1 MKRKDRAK
9 GPPPSGLKTPPE
21 RMEAT
26 PTPAM
31 AEGAV
36 CTPPTGKTKERA
48 STKSEAG
55 TAMIIV
61 MKAGAAEDQIQ
72 HVVKRIEE
80 AGLKPHL
87 SRGQFQTI
95 VGAIGDEVKVAS
107 LPFTAMP
114 GVEQALP
121 IVHPWKIASRQMH
134 PENTVITVGKA
145 AIGGPMM
152 TAIAGPCTIENKKML
167 WDSAAACKKAGAH
180 ILRAGCFKPRTSP
193 YDFQGL
199 GVEGLK
205 LLRECGDEFDLPV
218 ITEVRSITHVAPAC
232 LYADILQ
239 IGARNM
245 QNFDLLKEV
254 GRQSKPVMLK
264 RGLAATV
271 KDFLMAAEY
280 ILAAGNPN
288 VILCERGFRT
298 FETATRFTLDVGA
311 VPWLKENTHLPLI
324 VDPSHAAGKAS
335 MVPALAL
342 AGIAAGA
349 AGFMIEVHCNPE
361 EALCDGPQ
369 ALTPDIYGPL
379 HKQLQQVYDLVHP
392 KKAAPAPATAG
403 KR

>member
-1 MKRKDRAK
+1 
-9 GPPPSGLKTPPE
+9 
-21 RMEAT
+21 
-26 PTPAM
+26 
-31 AEGAV
+31 
-36 CTPPTGKTKERA
+36 
-48 STKSEAG
+48 
-55 TAMIIV
+55 MIIV
-61 MKAGAAEDQIQ
+61 MRTGTSEENIQ
-72 HVVKRIEE
+72 HVVRKIEE

-95 VGAIGDEVKVAS
+95 VGAIGDEAKVAA

-134 PENTVITVGKA
+134 PENTVIKVGSVE
-145 AIGGPMM
+145 IGGGKMVAM
-152 TAIAGPCTIENKKML
+152 AGPCTVENRQML
-167 WDSAAACKKAGAH
+167 WDSAAACKKAGAQ
-180 ILRAGCFKPRTSP
+180 ILRGGCFKPRTSP

-205 LLRECGDEFDLPV
+205 LLRECGDEFGLPV
-218 ITEVRSITHVAPAC
+218 VTEVRSITHVAPAC

-264 RGLAATV
+264 RGMAATV

-288 VILCERGFRT
+288 VMLCERGFRT

-311 VPWLKENTHLPLI
+311 FPWLAENTHLPLI

-335 MVPALAL
+335 LVPALAR

-349 AGFMIEVHCNPE
+349 AGFIIEVHCNPE

-369 ALTPDIYGPL
+369 ALKPDRFTPLVKELEQIF
-379 HKQLQQVYDLVHP
+379 DLVHP
-392 KKAAPAPATAG
+392 RQAAPAAPAATPG
-403 KR
+403 R

>member
-1 MKRKDRAK
+1 
-9 GPPPSGLKTPPE
+9 
-21 RMEAT
+21 
-26 PTPAM
+26 
-31 AEGAV
+31 
-36 CTPPTGKTKERA
+36 
-48 STKSEAG
+48 
-55 TAMIIV
+55 MIIV
-61 MKAGAAEDQIQ
+61 MKAGASEENVQ
-72 HVVKRIEE
+72 HVVHKIEE
-80 AGLKPHL
+80 AGLKVHL

-114 GVEQALP
+114 GVENALP

-134 PENTVITVGKA
+134 PDNTVIKVGKA
-145 AIGGPMM
+145 EIGGSSM
-152 TAIAGPCTIENKKML
+152 TAIAGPCTVENRKML
-167 WDSAAACKKAGAH
+167 WDSAAACKKAGVQ

-205 LLRECGDEFDLPV
+205 LLHECGTEFDLPV

-311 VPWLKENTHLPLI
+311 FPWLRENTHLPMI

-335 MVPALAL
+335 LVPSLAR

-349 AGFMIEVHCNPE
+349 SGFMIEVHCHPE

-369 ALTPDIYGPL
+369 ALTPDKFAPLMKELDLIYN
-379 HKQLQQVYDLVHP
+379 LVNP
-392 KKAAPAPATAG
+392 KKSAKAPAAVG
-403 KR
+403 GR